1 MSEFPY
7 VVDTGLVWLKTN
19 PLSARHSTDHIQA
32 HHTVGNYGTPAK
44 WAALQAHEQ
53 GKGNRGVP
61 YSHLILQDGTI
72 YLGRGHAYGHGGV
85 KDNITNNANQRSVA
99 IAFDGDMR
107 GDGLPTEKQFAAA
120 IRLTKDLMELYKLPA
135 SAVLGHNEIP
145 TYSEGTAV
153 PTGKTYATLCP
164 CIDMAAFRAALG
176 ATVTPK
182 PEIPPNPTVLTFPAL
197 FIYTGDTYVN
207 VRSGPGASHA
217 VVGKFSAKEKCI
229 VLSVENGWAD
239 IVLFEQKPMVRG
251 WCIDTYLRRS

>member
-1 MSEFPY
+1 MSEFSY

-19 PLSARHSTDHIQA
+19 PLSARRSTDHIQA

-61 YSHLILQDGTI
+61 YSYLILQDGTI

-99 IAFDGDMR
+99 IAFNGDMR
-107 GDGLPTEKQFAAA
+107 GDGLPTEKQFAAVL
-120 IRLTKDLMELYKLPA
+120 RLVKDLMALYKLPT

-145 TYSEGTAV
+145 TYADGK

-164 CIDMAAFRAALG
+164 CIDMKAFRAAL
-176 ATVTPK
+176 ATVAVPEPK
-182 PEIPPNPTVLTFPAL
+182 PTEPKQPAVITLPAL
-197 FIYTGDTYVN
+197 YAYAGDSGVN
-207 VRSGPGASHA
+207 VRSGPGMANS
-217 VVGKFSAKEKCI
+217 VIGKLQAGQKCI
-229 VLSVENGWAD
+229 VLAMADGWAEV
-239 IVLFEQKPMVRG
+239 VLHEQSPMLRG
-251 WCIDTYLRRS
+251 WCIDTYLRRA